1 MTYEVIDNFLPE
13 YQFKQLQTALLSET
27 FPWYYNDRIYGEHA
41 GKSITYQFIHMLYS
55 VEPPWLGSTEYLE
68 HGDILKNNLELA
80 CTSLKST
87 KLYKIKAN
95 TRPKSFFNRGCK
107 GYHIDMLPCTHTSIF
122 YINTNNG
129 YTKFKK
135 GGKVK
140 SVENRM
146 VIFDSDDWHQGFTCT
161 DQQRRVLI
169 NFNFDR

>member
-68 HGDILKNNLELA
+68 HGDILRNNLELA

-140 SVENRM
+140 SIANRA
-146 VIFDSDDWHQGFTCT
+146 VIFDSNLEHMGYTCT
-161 DQQRRVLI
+161 NEKRRIVV
-169 NFNFDR
+169 NFNYEG